1 MKTRT
6 RTSTVAATPFDQLP
20 KDYLALCQSYVPRP
34 LHDAA
39 DYAAACQ
46 AIEPLAGF
54 ADQLTDDQTDYLAAV
69 STFIEAYDQ
78 TRVKWPKG
86 TPLDTLNFLLEQH
99 DLTAADLSRL
109 LGVNRSLGPKILRG
123 ERRLTADHIRLL
135 AKQWNIEPGLL
146 L

>member
-6 RTSTVAATPFDQLP
+6 RTAAATSFDCLP
-20 KDYLALCQSYVPRP
+20 KDYSGLCQSYVPRP

-39 DYAAACQ
+39 DYASAFQ

-54 ADQLTDDQTDYLAAV
+54 SHRLTADQSDYLEAV

-78 TRVKWPKG
+78 ARVQWPKG
-86 TPLDTLNFLLEQH
+86 TPLETLNFLLEQH

-109 LGVNRSLGPKILRG
+109 LGADRSLGPKILRG
-123 ERRLTADHIRLL
+123 ERRLTVDHIRVL
-135 AKQWNIEPGLL
+135 AKHWNIEPGLL